1 MGQVTR
7 RASAI
12 PSLHTDAC
20 GLKDLSQ
27 VGHDILFNTVED
39 VGQVSD
45 NLVSLL
51 VSQHVA
57 EVVDRANNLVD
68 RVLLVGGHVRTDDCV
83 GHAAFCDGSQ
93 VLDGFSLRVHLGG
106 LVDIESAEKSRCELS
121 NVVVASESGKDGC
134 DCFVVHC

>member
-7 RASAI
+7 GASTN
-12 PSLHTDAC
+12 PSLEADTR
-20 GLKDLSQ
+20 GLEDLSQ

-39 VGQVSD
+39 VVQVRD

-51 VSQHVA
+51 VSQRVA

-68 RVLLVGGHVRTDDCV
+68 RVLLVGGHVRTDDCM
-83 GHAAFCDGSQ
+83 GHAAFCDSGQ
-93 VLDGFSLRVHLGG
+93 VLDGFSLRVCLGG
-106 LVDIESAEKSRCELS
+106 LVDIERAEESRCELS
-121 NVVVASESGKDGC
+121 NIVVAGESGKDGC